1 MKHDEPRIRIA
12 ESEDVR
18 AIETITRQ
26 AYSKWVE
33 KIGRDPLPM
42 TVDYEARVSD
52 HRFDLIEF
60 GHVIVGLIE
69 TVQKVDHLLIENVAV
84 LPEFQKRGVG
94 RRLLDHAEQI
104 AQQLELHELRLY
116 TNELFEGNVALYE
129 SCGYMVLDR
138 IEIDGGVRVDM
149 AKTI

>member
-1 MKHDEPRIRIA
+1 MKHDEPRIRTA

-18 AIETITRQ
+18 VIETITHQ
-26 AYSKWVE
+26 AYSKWVQR
-33 KIGRDPLPM
+33 IGREPLPM

-52 HRFDLIEF
+52 HRFDLIEI
-60 GHVIVGLIE
+60 GHEVVGLIE
-69 TVQKVDHLLIENVAV
+69 TVPKVDYLLIENVAV
-84 LPEFQKRGVG
+84 LPEFQKQGIG

-129 SCGYMVLDR
+129 SLGYKVLHRVEVDR
-138 IEIDGGVRVDM
+138 GARADM
-149 AKTI
+149 AKTL